1 VISIQE
7 RRSHLREVL
16 QGAQCLTPASVY
28 DALSAK
34 LAEQAGFR
42 LGMLAGSVASQSTLA
57 APDVNLLTLVELAD
71 QARRIT
77 RVSNL
82 SLFVDADHGFGNA
95 LNVARTVEELE
106 YAGVSGFSIEDTA
119 LPVGFG
125 QALGAEALISLDEM
139 LGKLRAAVAA
149 RRDPLL
155 VLAGRTSALKVEDL
169 AGALKRVAAIA
180 QTGVDAVFLL
190 GVQSIDQLAA
200 LRTVTSLPFIL
211 GSAPATL
218 SHAMLAAQGTRIL
231 LQGHIPLA
239 VAMKALRGAYQH
251 LFAGGA
257 PTALAD
263 QALSTA
269 EIDAIT
275 NTAQVNQ
282 RKQDWLGAAMPPP
295 TRTQS

>member
-1 VISIQE
+1 MISIAE
-7 RRSHLREVL
+7 RRAHLRAIL
-16 QGAQCLTPASVY
+16 QGTLCLSPGSVF

-42 LGMLAGSVASQSTLA
+42 LGMLAGSVASQTTLA
-57 APDVNLLTLVELAD
+57 APDVNLVTLTELAA
-71 QARRIT
+71 QARSIT

-119 LPVGFG
+119 LPVRYG
-125 QALGAEALISLDEM
+125 QPAGSDELISLDEM

-149 RRDPLL
+149 RRDPSL
-155 VLAGRTSALKVEDL
+155 VLAGRTSALKVEGMES
-169 AGALKRVAAIA
+169 AMTRVKAIA

-190 GVQSIDQLAA
+190 GVQTIDQVAA
-200 LRTVTSLPFIL
+200 FRQAMPLPIIL

-218 SHAMLAAQGTRIL
+218 THTKLAEQGARIL

-239 VAMKALRGAYQH
+239 VAMKALLGAYQH
-251 LFAGGA
+251 LFGGGTPA
-257 PTALAD
+257 ALAD
-263 QALSTA
+263 RALTSAEMDRVTGQAS
-269 EIDAIT
+269 
-275 NTAQVNQ
+275 VNQ
-282 RKQDWLGAAMPPP
+282 QKNDYLG
-295 TRTQS
+295 QVK